1 MDNASDIL
9 MEIQII
15 CLTIFMWKM
24 YRYILYKE
32 GKENE

>member
-24 YRYILYKE
+24 YKYILYKE
-32 GKENE
+32 NNKND